1 MGYTSWEPMTNSP
14 FGHQQPEDPRP
25 QQKENL
31 LFIAADITPGDSHTL
46 ATLLA
51 SSLDHLDHGHWSS
64 FDVSTKRILD
74 DLRLITLS
82 QSESRYQTTREFTE
96 LYNAIEDLPFDGKV
110 LAMRALMAAH
120 EQFES
125 RGSSSTALH
134 IGSFSSALRK
144 RFGNESNLLM
154 THLRKLT
161 LAFIENRHLE
171 LNAFGDMLGKNLEER
186 SLQTLLSHTLLTHF
200 TTQDAEEQ
208 KSTLQ
213 YLRDEGQHNDVP
225 FLDHV
230 RYESD
235 RREAR
240 ERSRNVITRSFK
252 YGLYAFDRLSCETR
266 RPSRDTPSLFHN
278 FGKETFEDCFQL
290 YTSNNDRTPGAG
302 YYLSGVKLD
311 KLFFSN
317 KRSKKAYEG
326 SFATY
331 GKAFEQFPDT
341 TFFFMRGGFVVFHRG
356 PEYRLPIASDVD
368 EHGRYKQT
376 EPYCLYIA
384 NDHFTG
390 GLELAALLPAK
401 IVQRYIMPAIQ
412 FDGARPEPGSHP
424 DLARPGFNLDSL
436 AKRSLEA
443 GLPPL
448 MLANISTGFGGMVA
462 AYPKGSAPYY
472 SWEPELDKAS
482 LIWRDAR
489 KRVHHAWYVRTAEPF
504 RHETTWEEAG
514 RLRVEILKP
523 LAEGCKKVA
532 TAAEGLL
539 NLLDLFTFRYDAWKV
554 DLTPGAQ
561 QTPRML
567 KAAAEWHRSLHVR
580 NAPEK
585 DFPFLCRVNRYNW
598 NQRPEIVL
606 YTFSWELNLGDGNT
620 RKLPAAQEVAEMLWA
635 RHVAPRVTLLD
646 GDSRAETDST
656 LVFLPRDL
664 VV

>member
-1 MGYTSWEPMTNSP
+1 MTNSP

-31 LFIAADITPGDSHTL
+31 LYIAADITPGDSHTL

-125 RGSSSTALH
+125 RGASSTALH
-134 IGSFSSALRK
+134 IGSFSSALREH
-144 RFGNESNLLM
+144 FGNESNLLM

-341 TFFFMRGGFVVFHRG
+341 TFFFMRGGIVVFHRG

-376 EPYCLYIA
+376 EPYCLCIA

-424 DLARPGFNLDSL
+424 DLAQPGFNLDSL

-462 AYPKGSAPYY
+462 AYPKGSEPYY
-472 SWEPELDKAS
+472 S
-482 LIWRDAR
+482 
-489 KRVHHAWYVRTAEPF
+489 
-504 RHETTWEEAG
+504 
-514 RLRVEILKP
+514 
-523 LAEGCKKVA
+523 
-532 TAAEGLL
+532 
-539 NLLDLFTFRYDAWKV
+539 
-554 DLTPGAQ
+554 
-561 QTPRML
+561 
-567 KAAAEWHRSLHVR
+567 
-580 NAPEK
+580 
-585 DFPFLCRVNRYNW
+585 
-598 NQRPEIVL
+598 
-606 YTFSWELNLGDGNT
+606 
-620 RKLPAAQEVAEMLWA
+620 
-635 RHVAPRVTLLD
+635 
-646 GDSRAETDST
+646 
-656 LVFLPRDL
+656 
-664 VV
+664 